1 MIVTVFRSRLMPDVR
16 EDYVALA
23 DRMNEIAR
31 TMPGY
36 ISHKG
41 FFAEDGERV
50 TVVEFEDEE
59 AMRAWRMHPEHRA
72 AQEDVLAAGQLRVK
86 ACAELEQAADAP
98 PASQRAGRW
107 SRNPREDLQQ
117 RALAGAVTAD

>member
-59 AMRAWRMHPEHRA
+59 AMRAW
-72 AQEDVLAAGQLRVK
+72 L
-86 ACAELEQAADAP
+86 
-98 PASQRAGRW
+98 
-107 SRNPREDLQQ
+107 
-117 RALAGAVTAD
+117 TA